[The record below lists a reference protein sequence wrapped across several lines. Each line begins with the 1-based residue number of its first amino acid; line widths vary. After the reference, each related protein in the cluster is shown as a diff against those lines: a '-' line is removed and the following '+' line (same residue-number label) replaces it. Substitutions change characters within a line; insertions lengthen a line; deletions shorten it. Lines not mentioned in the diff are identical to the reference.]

1 MSSDNGE
8 KHYPTITFTKRGHMT
23 KGPHEDVVFDV
34 FVTFTLRLFF
44 VLPFL
49 AIFVSNFVS
58 LDLFMW
64 GPYPT

>member
-1 MSSDNGE
+1 
-8 KHYPTITFTKRGHMT
+8 MT